1 MILDRLGKLGLLSQK
16 VSLPDG
22 AIRSSRRELMGKL
35 VALGVVFGTAQFDH
49 RCAAGDPRR
58 KW

>member
-1 MILDRLGKLGLLSQK
+1 MVWMILDRLGKLGLLSQK

-35 VALGVVFGTAQFDH
+35 VALGVVFGTA
-49 RCAAGDPRR
+49 
-58 KW
+58 